1 MAGLIVGSAL
11 APVAKKIIPG
21 LKNGGGAV
29 KTSSNNKALRKKLKS
44 RVDPGMI
51 HTGSYRVMK
60 KGGKVKRGKR
70 RGRVKR

>member
-1 MAGLIVGSAL
+1 MAGLIAASAL

-29 KTSSNNKALRKKLKS
+29 KTRSAKKITGKKMKPLP
-44 RVDPGMI
+44 VDPGANV
-51 HTGSYRVMK
+51 GGYKLMK
-60 KGGKVKRGKR
+60 KGGKVRRGKR